1 MNYLTAQNSYYSL
14 DVQIIRGYFPD
25 SVSEHY
31 VEVCVQRSNETISR
45 PLKNRNG
52 CECQTSKTI
61 SSLEPKWDYN
71 CPKTIVLMANEKEFL
86 DKGIVV
92 FQVYN
97 KFAENNQFYGNG
109 FISMKELIRNEMNR
123 KENMIY
129 LYQDLNGKSKEIGR
143 VFVIINW
150 SFKFNRKFL

>member
-1 MNYLTAQNSYYSL
+1 MN
-14 DVQIIRGYFPD
+14 
-25 SVSEHY
+25 
-31 VEVCVQRSNETISR
+31 R
-45 PLKNRNG
+45 PLKDRNG
-52 CECQTSKTI
+52 CECQTSKAI
-61 SSLEPKWDYN
+61 SSLEPKLDYN

-92 FQVYN
+92 FEVY
-97 KFAENNQFYGNG
+97 KFSENNQFYGNG
-109 FISMKELIRNEMNR
+109 LISMKELIGNEMNG

-150 SFKFNRKFL
+150 SFKLNRKFL

>member
-1 MNYLTAQNSYYSL
+1 M
-14 DVQIIRGYFPD
+14 QIIRGYFPD
-25 SVSEHY
+25 SLSEHY
-31 VEVCVQRSNETISR
+31 VKVCVQRNNETINR
-45 PLKNRNG
+45 PLKDTNG
-52 CECQTSKTI
+52 CECQTSRAI

-92 FQVYN
+92 FEVYN
-97 KFAENNQFYGNG
+97 NFSENNQFYGNG
-109 FISMKELIRNEMNR
+109 FISMKELIGNEMNG